1 MAEEKA
7 TGKISG
13 WIKALFTSLFGLVSG
28 AALMYLTPLVNN
40 VIKPGKPVPNFAQ
53 QASGLTVT
61 FNNRSTG
68 GTHGWWDFG
77 DGSALEPYEPEKD
90 TITHTYP
97 RASDYNVKLSLQ
109 NLLGEESERT
119 VAVKI
124 IDGAATASLPKIE
137 AFVVQKLSGDNAPA
151 TFKIISSVK
160 NAKVIAWDLGD
171 DKITTE
177 TTVSPEGKFVTLN
190 EPGYYNLRLVAF
202 NGDQHAERSQQVFVG
217 MGDNTKPTAT
227 LKVVYDGVQVEQK
240 ADRETIVLGW
250 DPKQQGATCLVSREL
265 PVAPGWTIA
274 DVKYEPPSRD
284 LVHGLKL
291 EVTPDRTRVRA
302 TAEML
307 KPKTMLT
314 GKSLPPPHCGV
325 RVDLVLVRRSGPVS
339 RAGDPVS
346 FELTAPGST
355 MLPLPG
361 PPAGLEVQAKRIAL
375 EIRDGTQ
382 LIWNSP
388 GLPNAATVAVK
399 NRPMRVTALEQSGQL
414 RVDVVDAAK
423 NVIPVSR
430 PN

>member
-7 TGKISG
+7 PSKISG
-13 WIKALFTSLFGLVSG
+13 WIKALCTSVFGLVSG

-53 QASGLTVT
+53 QVSGLTVT

-97 RASDYNVKLSLQ
+97 SRGPYNVKLSLQ

-119 VAVKI
+119 VALNI
-124 IDGAATASLPKIE
+124 IDGGAVANGPTIE
-137 AFVVQKLSGDNAPA
+137 AFVVQKLSGDYAPA

-160 NAKVIAWDLGD
+160 NAKLIAWELGD
-171 DKITTE
+171 EKITTE
-177 TTVSPEGKFVTLN
+177 TTLTPEKFVMLN

-202 NGDQHAERSQQVFVG
+202 NGDQHTEKSQQVFVG

-227 LKVVYDGVQVEQK
+227 LKVIYDGMQVEQK
-240 ADRETIVLGW
+240 PDRQMIVLDW
-250 DPKQQGATCLVSREL
+250 DPKQQGATCHVTREL
-265 PVAPGWTIA
+265 AVAPGWTIA
-274 DVKYEPPSRD
+274 DVKYEAPSKD

-339 RAGDPVS
+339 RAGDPVA
-346 FELTAPGST
+346 FELTTPGST

-382 LIWNSP
+382 LIWNNPS
-388 GLPNAATVAVK
+388 LPNGATVAVK
-399 NRPMRVTALEQSGQL
+399 NRPMRITALEQSGQL
-414 RVDVVDAAK
+414 RVDVIDATKA
-423 NVIPVSR
+423 IPVSR

>member
-7 TGKISG
+7 PSKISG
-13 WIKALFTSLFGLVSG
+13 WIKALFTSVFGLVSG

-97 RASDYNVKLSLQ
+97 RSGNYNVKLSLQ
-109 NLLGEESERT
+109 NLLGEESERA
-119 VAVKI
+119 VAVNI
-124 IDGAATASLPKIE
+124 VDGAGTSASLPTIE

-160 NAKVIAWDLGD
+160 NAKLIAWELGD
-171 DKITTE
+171 EKITTE
-177 TTVSPEGKFVTLN
+177 TTPSPERFVTLN

-202 NGDQHAERSQQVFVG
+202 NGDQHTEKSQQVFVG

-227 LKVVYDGVQVEQK
+227 LKVTYDGMQVEQK
-240 ADRETIVLGW
+240 PDRQMIVLDW
-250 DPKQQGATCLVSREL
+250 DPKQQGATCHVSREL
-265 PVAPGWTIA
+265 ALAPGWTIA
-274 DVKYEPPSRD
+274 DVKYEAPSKD

-325 RVDLVLVRRSGPVS
+325 RLDLMLVRRSGPVS
-339 RAGDPVS
+339 RAGDPVA
-346 FELTAPGST
+346 FELTTPGST

-388 GLPNAATVAVK
+388 GLPNAAVMAVK

-414 RVDVVDAAK
+414 RVDIVDAAK